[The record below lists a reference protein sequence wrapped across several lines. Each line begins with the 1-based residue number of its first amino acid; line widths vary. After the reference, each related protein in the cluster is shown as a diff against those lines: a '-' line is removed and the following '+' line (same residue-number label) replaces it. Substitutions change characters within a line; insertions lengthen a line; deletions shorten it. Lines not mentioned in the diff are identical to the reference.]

1 MIYIFS
7 DKIFCSEKTSKESE
21 VENLIRML
29 YNCDERSL
37 EVVKA
42 TVKALVDTAYKNYY
56 TYHKEPD

>member
-1 MIYIFS
+1 MRIDIIPSDLIFYP
-7 DKIFCSEKTSKESE
+7 EKLSKESE

-42 TVKALVDTAYKNYY
+42 TVKALVDTACNG
-56 TYHKEPD
+56 